1 MRSRFQYVM
10 SFVAEPLSQMSPA
23 QRSIRTSCVSDRNR
37 SQHVSGNDRM
47 GVGGTGAD
55 IFQCETGLIVQDS
68 FRRNPLGQQTQD
80 HFHRNPN
87 ISNYRL
93 PTEHIRPGG
102 DPGEQFVNGLS
113 LPSPGAHMASWFN

>member
-10 SFVAEPLSQMSPA
+10 SFVAEPL
-23 QRSIRTSCVSDRNR
+23 

-68 FRRNPLGQQTQD
+68 LRRNPLGQQTQD

>member
-1 MRSRFQYVM
+1 MCSRFQYVM

-23 QRSIRTSCVSDRNR
+23 QRSIGTSCVSDRNR
-37 SQHVSGNDRM
+37 SQHVSGNDGM

-68 FRRNPLGQQTQD
+68 LRRNPLGQQTQD